1 MLTSMSTVG
10 VQVSDQSVD
19 KVMTIV
25 GKRVVLAIPL
35 PIISDLFLYITQK
48 TFARAFTS
56 RRSSD

>member
-1 MLTSMSTVG
+1 MSTVG